1 MLSSEYNDKIRKRV
15 LLGQWNTVVRD
26 NILNDT
32 NSPLLNLGDAIRQG
46 RKLINVSDD
55 TSNLKMYGGCCPQC
69 NIGNNCMNNI
79 NRNLN
84 GMVGGFKV
92 GGPLNG
98 VMPSSSSGSQSYMA
112 RKLDPNVRKS
122 GGSVSAKAMDEE
134 LRGQINQPILMRNL
148 NRSLQ
153 TNPDYIYPKQLR
165 INK

>member
-1 MLSSEYNDKIRKRV
+1 MISSAYNDKIRQRV
-15 LLGQWNTVVRD
+15 IQGQHNTVVRD

-46 RKLINVSDD
+46 RKLISVSDD

-69 NIGNNCMNNI
+69 SMGNNCASKL
-79 NRNLN
+79 NR
-84 GMVGGFKV
+84 MVGGFKV

-98 VMPSSSSGSQSYMA
+98 VMPSSSSGSQSYIA
-112 RKLDPNVRKS
+112 HKLDPLTRKS
-122 GGSVSAKAMDEE
+122 GGSVSSIDMTDEV
-134 LRGQINQPILMRNL
+134 RGQVNQPILMRNL

-153 TNPDYIYPKQLR
+153 TNPDYVYPLHLR